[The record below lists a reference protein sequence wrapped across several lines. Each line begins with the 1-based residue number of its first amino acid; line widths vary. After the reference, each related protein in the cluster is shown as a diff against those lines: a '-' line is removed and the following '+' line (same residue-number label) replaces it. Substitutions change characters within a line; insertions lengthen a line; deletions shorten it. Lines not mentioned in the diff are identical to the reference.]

1 MRLLFELIVEF
12 VLNLSVNDINN
23 VNNVNDVN
31 FLVMLEVD
39 FDLMK
44 KVKWNKRYCSVIN
57 LDFKKVRRIFVNEW
71 EWRWMRGFNEVFD
84 CLRVVI
90 LFLFLK

>member
-31 FLVMLEVD
+31 FLVKLEVD

-44 KVKWNKRYCSVIN
+44 KVMQNKRYYCVIN
-57 LDFKKVRRIFVNEW
+57 LDFKKVRRIFVNER
-71 EWRWMRGFNEVFD
+71 E
-84 CLRVVI
+84 
-90 LFLFLK
+90 